1 MPMKVLLIIL
11 IVLLYNFVRYIQNRA
26 YVKKVK
32 FLEELLDSRL
42 YCTFDFLQPT
52 AEIRGKY
59 KGRTIEFISH
69 PHYLARSSKFILRS
83 SKLAKQNKLMVSYP
97 KLTENVCQKGDSL
110 VYCVLD
116 YFFTSK
122 IATLGKSGVTAILDE
137 LLCIAEKAECGKL
150 VSGKTDK

>member
-11 IVLLYNFVRYIQNRA
+11 IVLLYNVVRYIQNRA

-52 AEIRGKY
+52 VEIRGKY
-59 KGRTIEFISH
+59 KGRTIKFISH

-83 SKLAKQNKLMVSYP
+83 SKLTKQKKLMVSYP
-97 KLTENVCQKGDSL
+97 KLTQNICQKGDTL
-110 VYCVLD
+110 VYSIFD
-116 YFFTSK
+116 YFTSK
-122 IATLGKSGVTAILDE
+122 IASLGKFGVTEILDE
-137 LLCIAEKAECGKL
+137 LLFITEKSESEK
-150 VSGKTDK
+150 K

>member
-26 YVKKVK
+26 YVKKIK

-42 YCTFDFLQPT
+42 YCAFDFLQPT
-52 AEIRGKY
+52 VQIRGKY

-69 PHYLARSSKFILRS
+69 PHYLARSIKFILRS
-83 SKLAKQNKLMVSYP
+83 SKLTKQKKLMVSYP
-97 KLTENVCQKGDSL
+97 KLTENVCQKGDTL

-116 YFFTSK
+116 YFTSK
-122 IATLGKSGVTAILDE
+122 VATLGQSGVTAILDE
-137 LLCIAEKAECGKL
+137 LLCIA
-150 VSGKTDK
+150 